1 MNLNFKLTFSP
12 FRCIIWAKIH
22 TKVAQM
28 SKILFI
34 DRDGTLISEPRP
46 SLQVDSLEKLS
57 FEKGAIP
64 ALLALK
70 KFGFKFVLV
79 SNQDGLGTA
88 NFPRENFE
96 LAQNKMLE
104 ILKSCGV
111 EFEDIFICPHFEK
124 DNCACRKPKTALLAE
139 YIKREI
145 YDKNQSFVIGDRQT
159 DIELARNLGVQGILY
174 ESEKNGWAQICEFIL
189 ANFRCAKVERNTK
202 ETKILVELN
211 LNGSKSEIST
221 GIGFFDHM
229 LEQIATHAG
238 LGLKVLCKGDLN
250 VDEHHSVEDT
260 ALALGEAIRRAL
272 GDKIGIAR
280 YGFVLPMDESLARC
294 AIDFCNRPTLEF
306 KAKFKKQKLGE
317 LSTEMIEHF
326 FSSLATAM
334 GASLHLKVSG
344 KNDHHKAEALFKAF
358 ARSLKMAIRL
368 EDEKLASS
376 KGAL

>member
-1 MNLNFKLTFSP
+1 
-12 FRCIIWAKIH
+12 
-22 TKVAQM
+22 M

-88 NFPRENFE
+88 SFPRENFE

-202 ETKILVELN
+202 ET
-211 LNGSKSEIST
+211 
-221 GIGFFDHM
+221 
-229 LEQIATHAG
+229 
-238 LGLKVLCKGDLN
+238 
-250 VDEHHSVEDT
+250 
-260 ALALGEAIRRAL
+260 
-272 GDKIGIAR
+272 
-280 YGFVLPMDESLARC
+280 
-294 AIDFCNRPTLEF
+294 
-306 KAKFKKQKLGE
+306 
-317 LSTEMIEHF
+317 
-326 FSSLATAM
+326 
-334 GASLHLKVSG
+334 
-344 KNDHHKAEALFKAF
+344 
-358 ARSLKMAIRL
+358 
-368 EDEKLASS
+368 
-376 KGAL
+376 